1 MTIELLRV
9 AKSFG
14 AVPALDN
21 ISLAIADGEFV
32 FVTGPSGSGKTTLV
46 RLLIADDF
54 ADDGFIKID
63 GLHLGNATE
72 DQLRAHRRKT
82 GVVFQDYGL
91 LSDKTAYENV
101 AFALRCLNIEPA
113 SINRR
118 TRDALSVVGLAD
130 SAHSYPEQLS
140 AGMQQR
146 IAIARAIVTRPK
158 MVLADEPT
166 GNVDPKNT
174 VAIMEI
180 LEAVNRSGTTLIV
193 TTHDPLIVEM
203 MQRRVILLEHG
214 RVRLDD
220 VGGYRV

>member
-1 MTIELLRV
+1 MIELSRV
-9 AKSFG
+9 NKSYS
-14 AVPALDN
+14 AIPALSDVT
-21 ISLAIADGEFV
+21 LAVSDGEFV

-46 RLLIADDF
+46 RLLIADEF
-54 ADDGFIKID
+54 CDDGFVKID
-63 GLHLGNATE
+63 GLHLVNATE
-72 DQLRAHRRKT
+72 EQLRAHRRRT

-91 LSDKTAYENV
+91 LADKTAYENV
-101 AFALRCLNIEPA
+101 GFALRCLNVEPA

-118 TRDALSVVGLAD
+118 VRDALATVGLTEFAD
-130 SAHSYPEQLS
+130 AYPDQLS

-158 MVLADEPT
+158 VVLADEPT

-180 LEAVNRSGTTLIV
+180 LETINADGTTMIV
-193 TTHDPLIVEM
+193 TTHDPLIVEL
-203 MQRRVILLEHG
+203 MQRRVVLLDHG

>member
-1 MTIELLRV
+1 MIEVSRV
-9 AKSFG
+9 TKSYG
-14 AVPALDN
+14 PNAALSDVTV
-21 ISLAIADGEFV
+21 SVADGEFV

-46 RLLIADDF
+46 RLLIADEF
-54 ADDGFIKID
+54 CDDGFVKVD
-63 GLHLGNATE
+63 GLHLVNATE
-72 DQLRAHRRKT
+72 EQIRTLRRRT

-101 AFALRCLNIEPA
+101 AFALRCLNVQPA
-113 SINRR
+113 SLHRR
-118 TRDALSVVGLAD
+118 VRDALAVVGLSDFAD
-130 SAHSYPEQLS
+130 AFPDQLS

-146 IAIARAIVTRPK
+146 IAIARAIVTRPRV
-158 MVLADEPT
+158 VLADEPT

-180 LEAVNRSGTTLIV
+180 LDAINQEGTTMIV

-203 MQRRVILLEHG
+203 MQQRVVLLDHG
-214 RVRLDD
+214 RVRHDD

>member
-1 MTIELLRV
+1 MIEVSRV
-9 AKSFG
+9 TKRYGETA
-14 AVPALDN
+14 ALSEVSMG
-21 ISLAIADGEFV
+21 IEEGEFV

-54 ADDGFIKID
+54 ADVGFVKID
-63 GLHLGNATE
+63 GLHLINATE
-72 DQLRAHRRKT
+72 EQLRSHRRRV
-82 GVVFQDYGL
+82 GVIFQDYGL

-101 AFALRCLNIEPA
+101 AFALRCINIEPA
-113 SINRR
+113 SVHRR
-118 TRDALSVVGLAD
+118 TMEALTVVGMAEC
-130 SAHSYPEQLS
+130 SKSFPEELS

-146 IAIARAIVTRPK
+146 VAIARAIVTRPR
-158 MVLADEPT
+158 MILADEPT

-180 LEAVNRSGTTLIV
+180 LDSINRSGTTMIV
-193 TTHDPLIVEM
+193 TTHDPLIVEI
-203 MQRRVILLEHG
+203 MQRRVVLLDHG